1 MKLRSAALLAFA
13 VVAVPAHAYVLP
25 TFDIPGFAA
34 TMNVLNQNVRQVTA
48 LGNILQVNT
57 QQLQTVQSMRDSIRN
72 VNELP
77 GQVRAIKNLDPYAIQ
92 KAVSGIAGLAGVDVS
107 QFMKPDALGMFYG
120 MSAGEWQTIVMSPR
134 QAIFNTMRE
143 RAVRRIGKE
152 VGLTDAEAGYAT
164 WVVGLPKA
172 TREHMRDRIAEDIA
186 GFAFERLQRDM
197 QKRQR
202 EVVVDQ
208 VKAHEMVQ
216 EAAKDG
222 TINERMALGNMI
234 SAQGNEQAIKAA
246 SAQAKAAETTNTQL
260 HTQVELLRKQNQI
273 LEAEARSKALSA
285 RRTEY

>member
-57 QQLQTVQSMRDSIRN
+57 QQLQTVQNMRDSIRRT
-72 VNELP
+72 NEGV
-77 GQVRAIKNLDPYAIQ
+77 GQIREIGGLSQSSIQNAI
-92 KAVSGIAGLAGVDVS
+92 SGIAGLGGFDVS
-107 QFMKPDALGMFYG
+107 KFMKPDALGMFYG
-120 MSAGEWQTIVMSPR
+120 MSAGEWQSIVMSPR
-134 QAIFNTMRE
+134 RAIFDTMRE

-152 VGLTDAEAGYAT
+152 VGLTDAEAGYAS

-186 GFAFERLQRDM
+186 GFAFERLQKDM
-197 QKRQR
+197 QKRQQ
-202 EVVVDQ
+202 EVIVDQ
-208 VKAHEMVQ
+208 AKANEMVK

-222 TINERMALGNMI
+222 TINERMALSNMI

>member
-1 MKLRSAALLAFA
+1 MKLKSAAFLAFA
-13 VVAVPAHAYVLP
+13 VVAAPANAYVLP
-25 TFDIPGFAA
+25 TFDIPGFTA

-77 GQVRAIKNLDPYAIQ
+77 GQVRAIRNLDPYAIQ
-92 KAVSGIAGLAGVDVS
+92 NAVSGIAGLAGIDVS

-120 MSAGEWQTIVMSPR
+120 MSAGDWQSIVMSPR
-134 QAIFNTMRE
+134 RAIFNTMRE

-152 VGLTDAEAGYAT
+152 VGLTDAEAGYAS

-197 QKRQR
+197 QKRQQ
-202 EVVVDQ
+202 EVIVDQ
-208 VKAHEMVQ
+208 VKANEMVT